1 MDYLMVKLSLFY
13 KILLLF
19 FLSLPQVHAQVQNST
34 EKDNIEI
41 KGIQLGMNK
50 SDVEAILGTR
60 GSPKPFS
67 IAGISSKSPP
77 TIFNRFIDDKLSD
90 FSFYFQSH
98 NFNLMRSAVK
108 EKYPELTCETSEV
121 KNRMGA
127 TFEQIRCILN
137 SKSGYLSLS
146 KFSLDLDTSGL
157 VMTSI
162 EESEKLR
169 LEMEKKKKDI

>member
-1 MDYLMVKLSLFY
+1 MVKLSFFS
-13 KILLLF
+13 KILF
-19 FLSLPQVHAQVQNST
+19 VFVLSLSQVQAQIQNST
-34 EKDNIEI
+34 ERNNIEI

-50 SDVEAILGTR
+50 SDVDAILGTR

-77 TIFNRFIDDKLSD
+77 AIFNRFIDDKLSD
-90 FSFYFQSH
+90 FSFYFHSH

-127 TFEQIRCILN
+127 AFEQIRCMLDF
-137 SKSGYLSLS
+137 KAGYLSLS
-146 KFSLDLDTSGL
+146 KFSLDLETSGL
-157 VMTSI
+157 VMTSK